1 MAKIHL
7 RRARRSRSWVSKS
20 NSDVMTELRSKRGW
34 HIVIVLVLAFVFI
47 TAGRYGIA
55 ELIGMS
61 ANSELDSWTKFKRT
75 PTADESQ
82 SVATR
87 YAWAIALAD
96 MNPAHHEGLARL
108 DFIRAT
114 QLPTSDPLRATYL
127 ASAKAEILRA
137 ISLRPI
143 SPYSWTILLVI
154 KHASQEY
161 DAEFRHALHRAVE
174 LGPWEPDLL
183 PQLADVG
190 LSAWSVMPAE
200 EQALIGQVFVRGMQR
215 QQKTMLSIAN
225 AHINQCANG
234 QTVCQ

>member
-1 MAKIHL
+1 M
-7 RRARRSRSWVSKS
+7 
-20 NSDVMTELRSKRGW
+20 DMCTKRGW
-34 HIVIVLVLAFVFI
+34 YIVIVLVLAVVLISALRFGV
-47 TAGRYGIA
+47 A

-61 ANSELDSWTKFKRT
+61 ANHELDSWAKSKRT

-114 QLPTSDPLRATYL
+114 QLSSSDPLRATYL
-127 ASAKAEILRA
+127 ASAKTQILRA

-154 KHASQEY
+154 KRESQEY

-174 LGPWEPDLL
+174 LGPWEPALL

-190 LSAWSVMPAE
+190 LSAWSVMPVE
-200 EQALIGQVFVRGMQR
+200 EQSIIGQVFVRGMQR
-215 QQKTMLSIAN
+215 QQQTMLSIAN
-225 AHINQCANG
+225 AHINQCADG

>member
-1 MAKIHL
+1 
-7 RRARRSRSWVSKS
+7 
-20 NSDVMTELRSKRGW
+20 MTDMRTKRGW
-34 HIVIVLVLAFVFI
+34 YIFIVLVMAVVMISVLRFGV
-47 TAGRYGIA
+47 A

-61 ANSELDSWTKFKRT
+61 ANREFVNWTRSKHAPSSE
-75 PTADESQ
+75 ESQ

-87 YAWAIALAD
+87 YGWAITLAD

-108 DFIRAT
+108 ELMRAT
-114 QLPTSDPLRATYL
+114 LLQTSDPLRATYL
-127 ASAKAEILRA
+127 ASAKAHILRA

-143 SPYSWTILLVI
+143 SPYSWGILLVI
-154 KHASQEY
+154 KRELQEY

-174 LGPWEPDLL
+174 LGPWEPELL

-190 LSAWSVMPAE
+190 LSAWPMMPAE
-200 EQALIGQVFVRGMQR
+200 ERALVSQIFVRGMQR
-215 QQKTMLSIAN
+215 QQQVMFAIAN